1 MGLAKKASSF
11 LDGLRRHRHHGRK
24 VEKLS
29 EPGVKPVLGERAGE
43 AVATPRHQLR
53 SSPAAA
59 GATGS
64 APPMTGH
71 MAQEPVLTH
80 MANNATAQNSVKRS
94 AVDRM
99 QPIHVAEDSVDEIY
113 EEEGEQSDEDDESD
127 DEVEQSVAEDMQKL
141 EESFQGIS
149 QKYRLINRIGEG
161 VLCRREMCS
170 TLI

>member
-1 MGLAKKASSF
+1 
-11 LDGLRRHRHHGRK
+11 
-24 VEKLS
+24 
-29 EPGVKPVLGERAGE
+29 
-43 AVATPRHQLR
+43 
-53 SSPAAA
+53 
-59 GATGS
+59 
-64 APPMTGH
+64 
-71 MAQEPVLTH
+71 
-80 MANNATAQNSVKRS
+80 
-94 AVDRM
+94 M

-161 VLCRREMCS
+161 VLCRREMYS